1 MAYVKNSMI
10 NIPGFGLTPR
20 AEPNS
25 ASAGQIYYDATA
37 DLIYG
42 YDGTSWVALSNQHI
56 AFGGDIITYAAS
68 GVTYVVHTFRSSSS
82 FVSRGAIDV
91 DYLVVAGG
99 GGGGSMGAGGA
110 GGFRTAAALS
120 VSAQS
125 YAVTV
130 GAGGVGV
137 GTVGGTNG
145 GDSVISTITSAGG
158 GGGGA
163 FGSPEE

>member
-42 YDGTSWVALSNQHI
+42 YDGTSWVALSNQYI
-56 AFGGDIITYAAS
+56 ASGGDITIYTAG
-68 GVTYVVHTFRSSSS
+68 GVTYMVHTFLTSGTFISPASGS
-82 FVSRGAIDV
+82 I

-99 GGGGSMGAGGA
+99 GGAGAWGGGGA
-110 GGFRTAAALS
+110 GGGAPTGQPFNP
-120 VSAQS
+120 
-125 YAVTV
+125 
-130 GAGGVGV
+130 GAGG
-137 GTVGGTNG
+137 N
-145 GDSVISTITSAGG
+145 

-163 FGSPEE
+163 GSNGG